1 MGNEQS
7 KYLFGNSESKC
18 NLNESNLQGKEK
30 ENWKAFF
37 EKIPSFPNNYQNE
50 EEISDRDLYFNNT
63 KNKKVP
69 SEIKFTVNQESYSS
83 KNKSTD
89 YSKNKST
96 YSNKFGRKKKFTF
109 FKVKNNQI
117 HDKYCA
123 DNILRKVQI
132 HYFNFIFSFVNAVLE
147 KLNIKQKFLN
157 IKHKFKSNIK
167 KGYIDSLKN
176 EKIYQIISK
185 QISTKYRK
193 KIKNMNNKEIY
204 EKVKDNN
211 ILGRIFNESYID
223 FFKKIYYKTKK
234 EISLDEYGLDKD
246 IILSKNIK
254 TFEDLLNDIKSSDI
268 NKEYIKAINNCVT
281 VNYLD

>member
-18 NLNESNLQGKEK
+18 NLNESNLQGKEN
-30 ENWKAFF
+30 ENWKAIF

-193 KIKNMNNKEIY
+193 EIKNMNNKEIY

>member
-1 MGNEQS
+1 MDNEQS
-7 KYLFGNSESKC
+7 KYLFGNSEYKY
-18 NLNESNLQGKEK
+18 NLNESNLQGKEN
-30 ENWKAFF
+30 ENWKAIF
-37 EKIPSFPNNYQNE
+37 EKIPSFPNNYPKE
-50 EEISDRDLYFNNT
+50 EEISESDLYFNNT

-83 KNKSTD
+83 KNKTTD

-96 YSNKFGRKKKFTF
+96 CSNKGRKKKFTF
-109 FKVKNNQI
+109 YKVKNNQI
-117 HDKYCA
+117 HNKYCA

-147 KLNIKQKFLN
+147 ILNIKQKFLN

-176 EKIYQIISK
+176 KKIYQIIRK

-223 FFKKIYYKTKK
+223 FFKKIYFKTKK
-234 EISLDEYGLDKD
+234 EISLEEYGLDKD